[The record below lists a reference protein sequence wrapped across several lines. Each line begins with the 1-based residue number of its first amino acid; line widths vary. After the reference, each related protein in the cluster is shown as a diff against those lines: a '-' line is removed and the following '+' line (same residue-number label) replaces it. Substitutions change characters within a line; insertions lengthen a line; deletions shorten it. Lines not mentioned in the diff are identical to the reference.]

1 MNTRAETSTLK
12 YWRRLLNRLRLRRRA
27 VAKTEADYHGE
38 GCGGDEYGGRGA
50 WGLAESPSEVTYEGP
65 IKLIIPEIALRSILK
80 APSLDLRRTM
90 PDRPKTKAVQWKDQ
104 QK

>member
-12 YWRRLLNRLRLRRRA
+12 FLRRVFSRLRLRRRA
-27 VAKTEADYHGE
+27 VAIPEVDYHGE
-38 GCGGDEYGGRGA
+38 GCGGEGYGGRGA

-65 IKLIIPEIALRSILK
+65 TKLIIPGIALRSILK
-80 APSLDLRRTM
+80 APSLDLRGTM